1 MAVLPDKEKLLRNFL
16 RCANWEEKYLYIIE
30 LGQRLPELRDEDK
43 SPQNSI
49 RGCQSQV
56 WIVMRQN
63 AQGIIE
69 LQGDSD
75 AAIVKGLIAVVFI
88 LYDQMTP
95 QDIVNFDV
103 RPWFEKMALTQ
114 HLTPSRSQG
123 LEAMIRA
130 IAPKPLHLAKLKGQL
145 SSGWLT
151 LSGGQCLHWPAQE
164 CFGFR

>member
-1 MAVLPDKEKLLRNFL
+1 MALLPDKEKLLRNFL

-30 LGQRLPELRDEDK
+30 LGQRLPELRDEDR

-49 RGCQSQV
+49 QGCQSQV

-75 AAIVKGLIAVVFI
+75 AAIVKGL
-88 LYDQMTP
+88 QMTP

-130 IAPKPLHLAKLKGQL
+130 IRAKAAAL
-145 SSGWLT
+145 S
-151 LSGGQCLHWPAQE
+151 
-164 CFGFR
+164 

>member
-1 MAVLPDKEKLLRNFL
+1 MAALPDKEKLLRNFL

-30 LGQRLPELRDEDK
+30 LGQRLPDLNDDLRCPE
-43 SPQNSI
+43 NSI
-49 RGCQSQV
+49 QGCQSQV
-56 WIVMRQN
+56 WIVMNQN
-63 AQGIIE
+63 GEGIIE

-88 LYDQMTP
+88 LYDRMTAE
-95 QDIVNFDV
+95 DIVRFDV

-130 IAPKPLHLAKLKGQL
+130 IRTQAA
-145 SSGWLT
+145 T
-151 LSGGQCLHWPAQE
+151 LS
-164 CFGFR
+164 